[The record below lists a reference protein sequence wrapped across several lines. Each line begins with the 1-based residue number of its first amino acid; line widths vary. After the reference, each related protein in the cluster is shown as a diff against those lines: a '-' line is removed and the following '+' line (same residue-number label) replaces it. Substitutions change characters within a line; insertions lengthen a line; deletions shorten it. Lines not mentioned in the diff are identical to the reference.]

1 MPGIDRA
8 SRTAFVLLVGAFGV
22 TSASSAGAQ
31 IRRQAVA
38 QAAQPAP
45 AHAPPPRRPAP
56 LPVYPSGNGLRIGY
70 AGERNPGLF
79 HGQGQYPGQYRQQRQ
94 QQRYLPPVVYYPVPS
109 YGYGYGYAPTGC
121 GASVCD
127 VNGNPVMRGFDD
139 QTQNQP
145 MSPAMVPDLSG
156 SPYVTLEGGVIFV
169 DFGNGDRRN
178 VPACAQQAAAATPD
192 GQPRTIFYTPQAD
205 GLILRAGS
213 RGRVIGTP
221 PAGALICYGLDQYGR
236 VALAY

>member
-1 MPGIDRA
+1 MTGTDRV
-8 SRTAFVLLVGAFGV
+8 SRTAVVIIAGALGV
-22 TSASSAGAQ
+22 ISASSAAGAQ

-38 QAAQPAP
+38 QAAQAAP
-45 AHAPPPRRPAP
+45 AQTPPPRRSAP
-56 LPVYPSGNGLRIGY
+56 VPVYPSGSGMRIGY
-70 AGERNPGLF
+70 AGERNQG
-79 HGQGQYPGQYRQQRQ
+79 HGQFQGQFRQQRQ
-94 QQRYLPPVVYYPVPS
+94 QQRFVPPVVYYPVPA

-127 VNGNPVMRGFDD
+127 VNGNPVMRGFDEPG
-139 QTQNQP
+139 QSQ
-145 MSPAMVPDLSG
+145 MLSPATVPDLSG
-156 SPYVTLEGGVIFV
+156 SPYVALEGGVIFV

-178 VPACAQQAAAATPD
+178 VPACAQQASASTPD
-192 GQPRTIFYTPQAD
+192 GQPRTIFYTPPAD

-221 PAGALICYGLDQYGR
+221 PAGALMCYGLDPYGR